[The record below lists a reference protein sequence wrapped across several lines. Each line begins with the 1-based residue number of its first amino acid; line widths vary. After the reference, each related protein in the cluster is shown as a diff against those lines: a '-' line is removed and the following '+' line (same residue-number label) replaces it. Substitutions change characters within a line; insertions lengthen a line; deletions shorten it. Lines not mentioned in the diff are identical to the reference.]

1 MNDQRNLLLVTTEAV
16 DDGVL
21 RAAVRRHVG
30 ENVARVRVIAPV
42 SKVSPLE
49 WLTNDEDAK
58 RAEAQEVADHAAEAV
73 GDMAPADAEIGDS
86 DPVQAVEDAL
96 REFPADEILMV
107 IGPKDERSWLEQ
119 GSVSEAIGRFGVP
132 VKPLVVSS
140 EKR

>member
-58 RAEAQEVADHAAEAV
+58 RAEAQEVADQAANAV
-73 GDMAPADAEIGDS
+73 GDMASADAEIGDS

-107 IGPKDERSWLEQ
+107 IAPKDERSWLEE
-119 GSVSEAIGRFGVP
+119 GSVSAAIGRFGVP
-132 VKPLVVSS
+132 VKPLLVSS
-140 EKR
+140 ERT